1 MPNPPLVDYLLEQ
14 RLICPRDTSRLI
26 VSRDDKQF
34 WLHRLRNLL
43 VVSFRAQGD
52 GGPFQPHGT
61 SQLYRIRMSFI
72 FIKGQT
78 ICPLEWKHKCAPY
91 TYWLA
96 ERWQFGCM
104 SA

>member
-43 VVSFRAQGD
+43 VVSFRAQK
-52 GGPFQPHGT
+52 P
-61 SQLYRIRMSFI
+61 R
-72 FIKGQT
+72 
-78 ICPLEWKHKCAPY
+78 A
-91 TYWLA
+91 
-96 ERWQFGCM
+96 
-104 SA
+104 